1 MVLARPHVRADERAR
16 PVSTISLPSR
26 LLLLLLVLGTTSQ
39 ARAQIQSPAQ
49 RSCLAAASQGFRAVV
64 RAQQKEIERCVGLG
78 ARRHLPAGQTVA
90 SCIDDDAAPRVV
102 RAVARLDQRESAT
115 CATAP
120 DFGYVPGAAQAEGRD
135 VARDLARDVFG
146 SAVDA
151 ALANDAAGARCQR
164 RVLEAAGR
172 CATSFVNEYGL
183 CKRSALRAGATAV
196 DELVACKGADDRER
210 LRHACRTSIADT
222 VAKACGGADLD
233 ALFPG
238 CAGLPLDG
246 CVEGHALH
254 RPGRALDATDGTC
267 APIGPPAP
275 APEPVDVVSVPLPP
289 EVTELQL
296 PWWTVDG
303 SRIVF
308 SARLVGYPDL
318 QIATIAPDGS
328 DFHCLTCALAAPG
341 DPPLMKPF
349 PVADGQRI
357 VVRLGNQTPFTNSP
371 HGVLECSPSVLDC
384 QTAAILPIEIPAL
397 GDANLVQPQR
407 EFRVSPDGEHVA
419 FTQMRNDTAGSQQFI
434 SIVGTLAR
442 FADHYEVLDPRVV
455 SPLGE
460 LKQFSRDNQSVY
472 VAAFVTNP
480 FGAANSDALQ
490 IDLAT
495 GAVLGRVTK
504 HPAYDEPVEL
514 SPDDQWF
521 LVGSGRTAGLA
532 ETFSQLERPSLISEA
547 IGNVTFYYF
556 LTQRPALLE
565 PWLVDRYGARDGYI
579 GQPLKP
585 LGTRDGWDGL
595 MIPNWHPDGT
605 RIVWYE
611 RNLDPSLLA
620 PGDITTR
627 LRIATLTSRSPVVSP
642 VLPQPLPSLA
652 WAPPLSG
659 YVPPASPEPATRD
672 GMFAGRADV
681 VFVPGP
687 TNHVEITYSGYSD
700 DGRTFLDGTEVAD
713 YVAGL
718 LGSSTYAADVTQHG
732 CKQGFLRASGVGI
745 SISSL
750 TGRTTSS
757 VDGNVLTSP

>member
-1 MVLARPHVRADERAR
+1 MSP
-16 PVSTISLPSR
+16 ISLLPR
-26 LLLLLLVLGTTSQ
+26 FVLLVLVFLFGSATQ
-39 ARAQIQSPAQ
+39 ARAQLQSPQQ
-49 RSCLAAASQGFRAVV
+49 RRCLDAVTQGFRGVV
-64 RAQQKEIERCVGLG
+64 RAQQKEVERCVGLA
-78 ARRHLPAGQTVA
+78 ARGRLAAGQTLAGCVG
-90 SCIDDDAAPRVV
+90 DDGAARVV
-102 RAVARLDQRESAT
+102 RAVARLDRRESAA
-115 CATAP
+115 CATPP
-120 DFGYVPGAAQAEGRD
+120 DFGRVPGAAQSEGRG
-135 VARDLARDVFG
+135 VARDLVHDLFG
-146 SAVDA
+146 SDVQSAMVT
-151 ALANDAAGARCQR
+151 DAAGARCQR
-164 RVLEAAGR
+164 RVLEAAGH
-172 CATSFVNEYGL
+172 CATAFLNEYGR
-183 CKRSALRAGATAV
+183 CKRAVLGGGATGIDA
-196 DELVACKGADDRER
+196 LIPCKGADARER
-210 LRHACRTSIADT
+210 LRHACRATIADAVT
-222 VAKACGGADLD
+222 RSCAGTDPD

-246 CVEGHALH
+246 CVEGHAIH

-267 APIGPPAP
+267 PPIGPPAP

-303 SRIVF
+303 SRLVF
-308 SARLVGYPDL
+308 SARIVGYGDL

-328 DFHCLTCALAAPG
+328 EFHCLTCALATPG

-349 PVADGQRI
+349 PMADGQRI
-357 VVRLGNQTPFTNSP
+357 IVRLGNQTPFTNSP
-371 HGVLECSPSVLDC
+371 HGVLECIPSVLDC
-384 QTAAILPIEIPAL
+384 QAATILPIVIPAL
-397 GDANLVQPQR
+397 DDASLVQPQR

-419 FTQMRNDTAGSQQFI
+419 FTQMRNDGAGGQQFI

-442 FADHYEVLDPRVV
+442 STDHYDVIDPRVV

-460 LKQFSRDNQSVY
+460 LKQFSHDNRSVY

-480 FGAANSDALQ
+480 FGAGNSDALQ

-521 LVGSGRTAGLA
+521 LVGSGRGAGLS
-532 ETFSQLERPSLISEA
+532 ESFSQLERPSMISEP
-547 IGNVTFYYF
+547 IGNVTFFYF

-611 RNLDPSLLA
+611 RNLDTSLLA
-620 PGDITTR
+620 PGDIATR

-642 VLPQPLPSLA
+642 VLPQPMPSLA
-652 WAPPLSG
+652 WAPALPG
-659 YVPPASPEPATRD
+659 YVPPASPEPASRD
-672 GMFAGRADV
+672 GAFSGRADV
-681 VFVPGP
+681 VYAPGP
-687 TNHVEITYSGYSD
+687 PHHVEIRYHGYSD
-700 DGRTFLDGTEVAD
+700 DGRTILDGTEVAD
-713 YVAGL
+713 YTPGL

-732 CKQGFLRASGVGI
+732 CKQGFLRATDVGI

>member
-1 MVLARPHVRADERAR
+1 MSS
-16 PVSTISLPSR
+16 VSPLPR
-26 LLLLLLVLGTTSQ
+26 LLLFVLVLGSTTQ
-39 ARAQIQSPAQ
+39 ARAQLQSPQQ
-49 RSCLAAASQGFRAVV
+49 RRCLDAVSQGFRGLV

-78 ARRHLPAGQTVA
+78 ARGRLAPGQTVA
-90 SCIDDDAAPRVV
+90 SCVADDGAARVV
-102 RAVARLDQRESAT
+102 RAVARLDRREAAT

-120 DFGYVPGAAQAEGRD
+120 DFGRVPGAAQAEGRG
-135 VARDLARDVFG
+135 VARDLAHDLLG
-146 SAVDA
+146 GDVDA
-151 ALANDAAGARCQR
+151 AIATDPADARCQR
-164 RVLEAAGR
+164 RVLEAAGH
-172 CATSFVNEYGL
+172 CATAFLNEYGR
-183 CKRSALRAGATAV
+183 CKRAALGAGATSV
-196 DELVACKGADDRER
+196 DALVPCKGADVRER
-210 LRHACRTSIADT
+210 LRHACRATIADA
-222 VAKACGGADLD
+222 VAKSCGGTDAD

-246 CVEGHALH
+246 CVEGHAIH

-275 APEPVDVVSVPLPP
+275 APEPVETTSVPLPP
-289 EVTELQL
+289 EVTEVQL

-303 SRIVF
+303 SRLVF
-308 SARLVGYPDL
+308 SARIVGYGDL

-341 DPPLMKPF
+341 DPPFMKPF
-349 PVADGQRI
+349 PMADGQRI
-357 VVRLGNQTPFTNSP
+357 LVRLGNQTPFTNSP
-371 HGVLECSPSVLDC
+371 HGVLECLPSVLDC
-384 QTAAILPIEIPAL
+384 QTATILPIQLPAL
-397 GDANLVQPQR
+397 GDASLVQPQR

-419 FTQMRNDTAGSQQFI
+419 FTQVRNDPVGGQQFI
-434 SIVGTLAR
+434 SVVGTLAR
-442 FADHYEVLDPRVV
+442 FADHYDVVDPRVV

-480 FGAANSDALQ
+480 FGAGNSDALQ

-521 LVGSGRTAGLA
+521 LVGSGRTAGLS
-532 ETFSQLERPSLISEA
+532 ESFSQLERPSLVSEA
-547 IGNVTFYYF
+547 IGNVTFFYF

-565 PWLVDRYGARDGYI
+565 PWLVDRHGERDGYI

-627 LRIATLTSRSPVVSP
+627 LRIATLTSRSPVASP
-642 VLPQPLPSLA
+642 VLPQPMPSLA
-652 WAPPLSG
+652 WAPALPG
-659 YVPPASPEPATRD
+659 YVPPASPEPASRD
-672 GMFAGRADV
+672 GAFAGRADV
-681 VFVPGP
+681 VFVPGSP
-687 TNHVEITYSGYSD
+687 NHVEITYHGYSD

-713 YVAGL
+713 YVPGL
-718 LGSSTYAADVTQHG
+718 LRSSTYAADVRQHG
-732 CKQGFLRASGVGI
+732 CKQGFLRASDVGI
-745 SISSL
+745 SITSL